1 MPRPTLK
8 IPAKA
13 ASTDAEGEVRAP
25 SHKPARAGFKAP
37 KQSVAQRD
45 SSNAAKAARL
55 AAAAE
60 KPYKTQKT
68 QQTSERPRAAEDAP
82 RTPARPMAPARADAR
97 KNKEATQPREAYAP
111 ERPKSYPKRGVARS
125 TGARA
130 LPPARTDGEPAT
142 PRWEAERPTPA
153 PTAATRGAPRPAPR
167 IDGERA
173 TPGTPRT
180 PRAPRA
186 DYEKSGDAA
195 PRQARP
201 RPTNELKLPPPLKP
215 IPEHLQ
221 KRRAAPPAYPGSE
234 TGAPRRPPLN
244 EPPRLSKQISEMTQ
258 CSRREADEWIE
269 NGWVRVDGVV
279 VTALGTRVHPNA
291 KIEIKEEAS
300 KHQTESVTIL
310 LNKPLDMASGK
321 DENGGEG
328 GESALQL
335 IRPEN
340 RWAEDST
347 RTNFK
352 ATHLRGLALAGKLDA
367 ESTGML
373 VFTQEGSVA
382 RRIVGDDTRLEKEYM
397 VRVEGELTPEGLK
410 QLNHGLSLDDVKL
423 KKAQVSWQN
432 EQQLRFVLH
441 ESKKRQIQ
449 RMCELVGLTVTSIK
463 RIRIGSVSLGKL
475 PAGQWR
481 YLREGERF

>member
-8 IPAKA
+8 IPAKTA
-13 ASTDAEGEVRAP
+13 GTDTDENARAH

-37 KQSVAQRD
+37 KQTVEQRA

-55 AAAAE
+55 AAAEEAMR
-60 KPYKTQKT
+60 KPQKP
-68 QQTSERPRAAEDAP
+68 SGRPRAAPRFNEDSRP
-82 RTPARPMAPARADAR
+82 VPARPAEPAKAR
-97 KNKEATQPREAYAP
+97 SSRNIETPQPREVRAP
-111 ERPKSYPKRGVARS
+111 ERPKAYPKRGVARS

-130 LPPARTDGEPAT
+130 LPPARDDGESYI
-142 PRWEAERPTPA
+142 PRANRD
-153 PTAATRGAPRPAPR
+153 RNDLAPRV
-167 IDGERA
+167 
-173 TPGTPRT
+173 
-180 PRAPRA
+180 
-186 DYEKSGDAA
+186 
-195 PRQARP
+195 QARP
-201 RPTNELKLPPPLKP
+201 QPAPMSPQPLKP

-221 KRRAAPPAYPGSE
+221 ARRVTQPAPH
-234 TGAPRRPPLN
+234 TGEARTPRRSQN
-244 EPPRLSKQISEMTQ
+244 EPPRLAKQISEMCQ

-300 KHQTESVTIL
+300 KHETESVTIL
-310 LNKPLDMASGK
+310 FNKPLEMASGN
-321 DENGGEG
+321 EEAGGEA
-328 GESALQL
+328 ALQL

-340 RWAEDST
+340 RWAEDDT
-347 RTNFK
+347 RLNFK
-352 ATHLRGLALAGKLDA
+352 ATHLRGLALAGKLDP

-373 VFTQEGSVA
+373 VLTQEGSVA
-382 RRIVGDDTRLEKEYM
+382 RRITGDDARLEKEYM
-397 VRVEGELTPEGLK
+397 VRVEGELTPEGMK

-449 RMCELVGLTVTSIK
+449 RMCELVGLRVTGIK

>member
-8 IPAKA
+8 IPAKPTA
-13 ASTDAEGEVRAP
+13 VDADSETRSL

-37 KQSVAQRD
+37 KQTVEQRAN
-45 SSNAAKAARL
+45 SNAAKAARL
-55 AAAAE
+55 AAITDSRVE
-60 KPYKTQKT
+60 K
-68 QQTSERPRAAEDAP
+68 PRAARRFNEDTPSTPSAP
-82 RTPARPMAPARADAR
+82 RPPARANAR
-97 KNKEATQPREAYAP
+97 PAQAAKTEPNRGTETPYPREVRTP

-130 LPPARTDGEPAT
+130 LPPAR
-142 PRWEAERPTPA
+142 
-153 PTAATRGAPRPAPR
+153 GA
-167 IDGERA
+167 DGERY
-173 TPGTPRT
+173 
-180 PRAPRA
+180 APRA
-186 DYEKSGDAA
+186 EEARHSAA
-195 PRQARP
+195 PRSPTRP
-201 RPTNELKLPPPLKP
+201 QTKVEPAQKP
-215 IPEHLQ
+215 IPEHL
-221 KRRAAPPAYPGSE
+221 RAGYVRPPASTLSE
-234 TGAPRRPPLN
+234 TSKPHRPQN

-310 LNKPLDMASGK
+310 LNKPLDMASGR

-340 RWAEDST
+340 RWAEDPT
-347 RTNFK
+347 RTHFK

-382 RRIVGDDTRLEKEYM
+382 RRITGDDARLEKEYM
-397 VRVEGELTPEGLK
+397 VRVEGELTPEGMK